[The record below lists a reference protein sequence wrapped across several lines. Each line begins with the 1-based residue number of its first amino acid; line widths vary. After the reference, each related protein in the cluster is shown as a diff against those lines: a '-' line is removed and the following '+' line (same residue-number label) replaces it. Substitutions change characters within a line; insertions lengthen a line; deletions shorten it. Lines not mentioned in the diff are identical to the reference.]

1 MFWMVSVALIL
12 RLLVM
17 TLGHTYRFPAHDDHF
32 SFGWETGRLARSIA
46 NGEGFSSPF
55 HGHTGPSA
63 WIAPLYPYFLAALF
77 KIFGVYSN
85 AAAWVALAV
94 NSLCSALTCI
104 PLLLIGEEIFGATV
118 ALWTAWIWALLPYA
132 MYWAIR
138 FAWETSFATLMLA
151 LAFLLAL
158 RLAKRNSL
166 RRWLEFGLV
175 WALVALSNPSLL
187 AFLPFCGLWIVYR
200 QNRAGNL
207 KILSVACSAIL
218 FCALI
223 APWMV
228 RNYLVFGKV
237 IFIRGNFGA
246 EFRLGNGP
254 GADGQWMSW
263 FHPSVDVNE
272 FNRYVQLG
280 EIGYVRSRQHEAIE
294 WIREHPGTFAEIT
307 LKRVFYF
314 WFGTPRSENSQIA
327 FYGRYFLYSLSS
339 VLAFFGLGLA
349 LRRCER
355 GAYLFLWLLVSVP
368 IVYYFTFTH
377 PRYRHPME
385 PEMLLLMVYLF
396 AQWEPRSS
404 KPRLTEEAS

>member
-1 MFWMVSVALIL
+1 MVSVALIL

-166 RRWLEFGLV
+166 RQWLEFGLV

>member
-1 MFWMVSVALIL
+1 MVGVALIL

-104 PLLLIGEEIFGATV
+104 PLLLIGEEISGATV

-158 RLAKRNSL
+158 RLVKRNSL

-207 KILSVACSAIL
+207 KILSVACSAML